1 MRQEVRRET
10 WTRVGHLNDEIVP
23 AGAGGH
29 HYLRAYG
36 SKPRSVM
43 KQIVDCL
50 THPVGIE
57 EGHELVTR
65 LDS

>member
-1 MRQEVRRET
+1 
-10 WTRVGHLNDEIVP
+10 
-23 AGAGGH
+23 
-29 HYLRAYG
+29 
-36 SKPRSVM
+36 M

-65 LDS
+65 LDSECHADLLRLAGERSSAFEEQRP